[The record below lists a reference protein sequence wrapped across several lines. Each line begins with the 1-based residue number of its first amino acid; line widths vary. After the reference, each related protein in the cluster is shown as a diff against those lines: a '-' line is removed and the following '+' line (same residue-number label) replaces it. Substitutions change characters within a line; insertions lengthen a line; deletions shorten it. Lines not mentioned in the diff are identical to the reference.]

1 MATIPCLNRLPKLYI
16 FILGVL
22 YSFGVLGHSIAEI
35 SGIDNSLESESFKH
49 DYKPRIL
56 HIDPLFVHL
65 HNFLTPSEISHF
77 LNISSNSFAR
87 SQVTGS
93 EANGSISAWR
103 TSETY
108 FVDYEDPMAHRVADR
123 VFQFLDFLDPDG
135 LEPLQVVRYKSAQAF
150 RTHFDW
156 FNEPVKDTQGRY
168 YNRLATIFV
177 YLDGNCTG
185 GETYFPGVKLQPSM
199 IDGKTINDP
208 FNRSA
213 LGVVPEAGNAVFWV
227 NEHSD
232 GTGHR
237 KTAHS
242 GLPVKDGTKVG
253 LNIWLKRF
261 TKLPYTPPEHRV
273 CPSLPLA
280 ASCSAGALSDL
291 VRLVNKA
298 PCSALS
304 QMNGHQRIASS
315 M

>member
-1 MATIPCLNRLPKLYI
+1 MTNLQCPKFFI
-16 FILGVL
+16 SILGILRVFAL
-22 YSFGVLGHSIAEI
+22 IKYSNAEL
-35 SGIDNSLESESFKH
+35 SGCIENFDREDKTLKH
-49 DYKPRIL
+49 DYTPRIL
-56 HIDPLFVHL
+56 HTDPLFVHL
-65 HNFLTPSEISHF
+65 HNFLAPSEILHF
-77 LNISSNSFAR
+77 LNISSNSFSR
-87 SQVTGS
+87 SQVVGTGFD
-93 EANGSISAWR
+93 GSFSAWR

-108 FVDYEDPMAHRVADR
+108 FVGYEDPIAQRVADR
-123 VFQFLDFLDPDG
+123 VFNFLDFLDPDG
-135 LEPLQVVRYKSAQAF
+135 LEPLQVVRYSSAQAF

-156 FNEPVKDTQGRY
+156 FNEPVKDTEGRY

-185 GETYFPGVKLQPSM
+185 GETYFPGIKIQPSM
-199 IDGKTINDP
+199 IDGEIINDP

-213 LGVVPEAGNAVFWV
+213 LGVVPVAGSAVFWV
-227 NEHSD
+227 NEHPD

-261 TKLPYTPPEHRV
+261 TKLPYTPPEQRT

-280 ASCSAGALSDL
+280 VSCPAGTWPDL
-291 VRLVNKA
+291 ARLITKA

-304 QMNGHQRIASS
+304 QAEDQ
-315 M
+315 